1 MLQHFSIKRVIIQWM
16 VGDVPGAVEGV
27 ASIVT
32 LVVEVILVPVL
43 PRHRCP
49 DVALGVRPDAVS
61 S

>member
-1 MLQHFSIKRVIIQWM
+1 M
-16 VGDVPGAVEGV
+16 VGCVPGAVEGV